1 MTVVLIYYNCKPT
14 HPCRMIFTHT
24 AGSVLFDPPNSSFLC
39 QIKPSVSKIHLRHSF
54 QPLLPMPSRPTK
66 HSPHLS
72 TPINSITPINPSPK
86 RSPGYV
92 KPAVVTQLHLPT
104 RLAHPAAPRS
114 TATAGAGQCRATVHS
129 DCLIPNRNLMSQGEG
144 CVYRSSQYV
153 FNAYNM
159 IRFQLRRFSYRAEK
173 LIAR

>member
-144 CVYRSSQYV
+144 CVYRSGQYV

-159 IRFQLRRFSYRAEK
+159 IRSQLRRFS
-173 LIAR
+173 